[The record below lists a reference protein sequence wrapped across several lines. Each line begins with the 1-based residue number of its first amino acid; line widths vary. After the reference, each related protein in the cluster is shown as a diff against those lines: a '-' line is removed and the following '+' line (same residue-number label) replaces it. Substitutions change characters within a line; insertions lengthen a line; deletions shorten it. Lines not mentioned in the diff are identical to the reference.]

1 MAMPTDAPTI
11 AHWGSSVIMDGRFD
25 EDKSLLF
32 TYGQTLG
39 TQLAPALSFTAVA
52 TASAS
57 ATLTLGA
64 ANTNI
69 VPGMYV
75 SDFAG
80 TAIPRNT
87 FVTSVPSSTSV
98 VLNNTVTVTS
108 ATLTFYGASTKALMS
123 IRVAP
128 AVDSG
133 VTGNFGTKEIVNR
146 MQLIL
151 KALDLTLTGTT
162 TGNVLVLAYLNGRVY
177 NPTADVNAPWRNA
190 VNNATL
196 IPNSSLA
203 QIVDYA
209 GGNYIIQGGEA
220 TGGFF
225 TNSTGQVDLSNVRDL
240 GNSILG
246 GGQPAGNVMVY
257 PDGPDVLTIVVSN
270 VGTTAQT
277 VQARLSWSEAQA

>member
-1 MAMPTDAPTI
+1 
-11 AHWGSSVIMDGRFD
+11 
-25 EDKSLLF
+25 
-32 TYGQTLG
+32 
-39 TQLAPALSFTAVA
+39 
-52 TASAS
+52 
-57 ATLTLGA
+57 
-64 ANTNI
+64 
-69 VPGMYV
+69 MYV

-87 FVTSVPSSTSV
+87 YVVSVPSSTSV
-98 VLNNTVTVTS
+98 VLNNTVTITS

-151 KALDLTLTGTT
+151 KALDLTLTGTN

-246 GGQPAGNVMVY
+246 GGQSANNVSAY
-257 PDGPDVLTIVVSN
+257 PDGPDTLTIVVSN

>member
-1 MAMPTDAPTI
+1 M
-11 AHWGSSVIMDGRFD
+11 
-25 EDKSLLF
+25 LF
-32 TYGQTLG
+32 RSG
-39 TQLAPALSFTAVA
+39 TQLAPAVSFTAVG

-57 ATLTLGA
+57 ATVTLGA

-75 SDFAG
+75 ADFAG
-80 TAIPRNT
+80 TAVPRNT
-87 FVTSVPSSTSV
+87 YVTAVNSSTSIT
-98 VLNNTVTVTS
+98 LSNAVTITS
-108 ATLTFYGASTKALMS
+108 ATLTFWGASTKALMS

-128 AVDSG
+128 SVDSG
-133 VTGNFGTKEIVNR
+133 VVGNFGTREIVNR

-162 TGNVLVLAYLNGRVY
+162 TGNVLVLAYLNGKVF
-177 NPTADVNAPWRNA
+177 NPTANVNALWKNA

-209 GGNYIIQGGEA
+209 GGNYTIQGGEA

-225 TNSTGQVDLSNVRDL
+225 TNSTGQVDLSQVRDL

-246 GGQPAGNVMVY
+246 GGMPYGNTMVY

>member
-1 MAMPTDAPTI
+1 
-11 AHWGSSVIMDGRFD
+11 
-25 EDKSLLF
+25 
-32 TYGQTLG
+32 
-39 TQLAPALSFTAVA
+39 
-52 TASAS
+52 
-57 ATLTLGA
+57 
-64 ANTNI
+64 
-69 VPGMYV
+69 
-75 SDFAG
+75 
-80 TAIPRNT
+80 
-87 FVTSVPSSTSV
+87 
-98 VLNNTVTVTS
+98 
-108 ATLTFYGASTKALMS
+108 MS

-133 VTGNFGTKEIVNR
+133 VTGNFGSKELINR

-162 TGNVLVLAYLNGRVY
+162 TGNVLVLCYLNGRVF
-177 NPTADVNAPWRNA
+177 NPTAAVNATWKSA
-190 VNNATL
+190 VGNATL
-196 IPNSSLA
+196 VPNSSLS

-246 GGQPAGNVMVY
+246 GGQSAGNVMVY

-277 VQARLSWSEAQA
+277 VQARLSWSEAAA

>member
-1 MAMPTDAPTI
+1 
-11 AHWGSSVIMDGRFD
+11 
-25 EDKSLLF
+25 
-32 TYGQTLG
+32 
-39 TQLAPALSFTAVA
+39 
-52 TASAS
+52 
-57 ATLTLGA
+57 
-64 ANTNI
+64 
-69 VPGMYV
+69 
-75 SDFAG
+75 
-80 TAIPRNT
+80 
-87 FVTSVPSSTSV
+87 
-98 VLNNTVTVTS
+98 
-108 ATLTFYGASTKALMS
+108 MS

-146 MQLIL
+146 MQLML

-162 TGNVLVLAYLNGRVY
+162 TGNVLVLAYLNGKVF
-177 NPTADVNAPWRNA
+177 NPTANVNALWKNA

-209 GGNYIIQGGEA
+209 GGNYTIQGGEA

-225 TNSTGQVDLSNVRDL
+225 TNSTGQVDLSQVRDL

-246 GGQPAGNVMVY
+246 GGMPYGNTAPY